1 VSFPRRR
8 RDEMLAAA
16 AELFYEHGYAAT
28 STADIAERMGIQRG
42 SVYYYFDTKEGL
54 LLELIEDVYRHALAS
69 LERVRASEDDAAGK
83 LRALIS
89 DHVHAFTERLIP
101 GAIVINES
109 RSLSPANRDRL
120 RRDAEAYEKG
130 IVELLAEGQAAG
142 LIRAELDPRLAS
154 LTVLGA
160 LNWVHR
166 WYRPGDPASP
176 DAIAAQFADVLL
188 GGLLSQTGVTVSAS
202 IRQPAAVR
210 TRPSA

>member
-1 VSFPRRR
+1 MSFPRRR
-8 RDEMLAAA
+8 REEMLAAA

-69 LERVRASEDDAAGK
+69 LARVQATDADAIGK
-83 LRALIS
+83 LRALIA
-89 DHVHAFTERLIP
+89 DHVHAFTDRLIP

-109 RSLSPANRDRL
+109 RSLSAQNRDRL
-120 RRDAEAYEKG
+120 RRDAEAYEAG
-130 IVELLAEGQAAG
+130 IVELLVEGQAAG
-142 LIRAELDPRLAS
+142 LIRSELDRRLAS
-154 LTVLGA
+154 LTILGA

-176 DAIAAQFADVLL
+176 AEIGGQFAEVLL
-188 GGLLSQTGVTVSAS
+188 GGLVN
-202 IRQPAAVR
+202 P
-210 TRPSA
+210 

>member
-1 VSFPRRR
+1 MSFPRRR
-8 RDEMLAAA
+8 REELLAAA

-54 LLELIEDVYRHALAS
+54 LLELIEDVYRHALDS
-69 LERVRASEDDAAGK
+69 LGRVRALDADTLGK

-120 RRDAEAYEKG
+120 RRDAEAYEDG
-130 IVELLAEGQAAG
+130 IVELIAQGQAAG
-142 LIRAELDPRLAS
+142 LIRRELDPRLAA

-160 LNWVHR
+160 LNWIHR
-166 WYRPGDPASP
+166 WYRPTDAASA
-176 DAIAAQFADVLL
+176 DEIAAQFAEVLL
-188 GGLLSQTGVTVSAS
+188 GGLTA
-202 IRQPAAVR
+202 
-210 TRPSA
+210 

>member
-1 VSFPRRR
+1 
-8 RDEMLAAA
+8 MLAAA

-54 LLELIEDVYRHALAS
+54 LLELIEDVYRHALDS
-69 LERVRASEDDAAGK
+69 LARVQTSDADALGK
-83 LRALIS
+83 LRALIC

-109 RSLSPANRDRL
+109 RSLSPDNRDRL
-120 RRDAEAYEKG
+120 RRDAEAYEAG
-130 IVELLAEGQAAG
+130 VVALIEEGQAAG

-160 LNWVHR
+160 LNWIHR
-166 WYRPGDPASP
+166 WYRPTDPAN
-176 DAIAAQFADVLL
+176 AERIAGQFAEVLL
-188 GGLLSQTGVTVSAS
+188 GGLQAGVDQIGVTDSAS
-202 IRQPAAVR
+202 ILHPAGVR
-210 TRPSA
+210 TNPSV

>member
-1 VSFPRRR
+1 
-8 RDEMLAAA
+8 MLKAA

-69 LERVRASEDDAAGK
+69 LERVRAGDGDAVDK
-83 LRALIS
+83 LRALIG

-109 RSLSPANRDRL
+109 RSLSPENRDRL
-120 RRDAEAYEKG
+120 RRDAEAYEAG
-130 IVELLAEGQAAG
+130 VVELIAEGQAAG
-142 LIRAELDPRLAS
+142 VLRAELDPRLAA

-160 LNWVHR
+160 LNWIHR
-166 WYRPGDPASP
+166 WYRPSDPTAA
-176 DAIAAQFADVLL
+176 DEIAEQFASVLL
-188 GGLLSQTGVTVSAS
+188 SGLE
-202 IRQPAAVR
+202 R
-210 TRPSA
+210 

>member
-1 VSFPRRR
+1 LSFPRRR
-8 RDEMLAAA
+8 RDELLAAA
-16 AELFYEHGYAAT
+16 AELFYERGYAAT

-54 LLELIEDVYRHALAS
+54 LLELIEDVYRHALRS
-69 LERVRASEDDAAGK
+69 LERVRASDEDAPGK
-83 LRALIS
+83 LRALIA

-109 RSLSPANRDRL
+109 RSLSPHNRDRL
-120 RRDAEAYEKG
+120 RRDAEAYETG
-130 IVELLAEGQAAG
+130 IVALIAEGQASG

-166 WYRPGDPASP
+166 WYRPGDPAS
-176 DAIAAQFADVLL
+176 AKEIAAQFADVLL
-188 GGLLSQTGVTVSAS
+188 GGLVSQTGLTVSAS
-202 IRQPAAVR
+202 TRQPSGVR
-210 TRPSA
+210 TKPRV